1 MRDSDER
8 RSEYWYRLLSGEIRG
23 LRPDHR
29 FFRSLPSA
37 PRCKLCHAPFEG
49 PFAPILGK
57 IGFGRW
63 DLNAQLCGFCIKG
76 IAKHEG
82 GAEIPVSLLYTDVRD
97 STALAETLTP
107 AEFRSTLR
115 PFFKATAAAVDA
127 EWGIIDHIVG
137 DGVMAMWIPGFVGQ
151 EHPRRAVAAGR
162 SLVETLQSETDLAAG
177 VGIHT
182 GEAYVGVVGEPGS
195 RDFTVVGDT
204 ANTTARLGSSGSRGE
219 LVMSEEVAT
228 AAGVD
233 TAGLERRVL
242 ELKGKTEPF
251 PAWVEQVPAQVSG

>member
-1 MRDSDER
+1 MAHPQKKT
-8 RSEYWYRLLSGEIRG
+8 EYWRRLLSGEIRG
-23 LRPDHR
+23 LSPNQRL
-29 FFRSLPSA
+29 FRSLPSA

-49 PFAPILGK
+49 PFAPFLGA
-57 IGFGRW
+57 IGFRRW

-82 GAEIPVSLLYTDVRD
+82 GAEIPVSLLYADVRD

-137 DGVMAMWIPGFVGQ
+137 DGVMAMWIPGFVG
-151 EHPRRAVAAGR
+151 EDHPARAIAAGR
-162 SLVETLQSETDLAAG
+162 LLARTLQSAADFSSG
-177 VGIHT
+177 VGVHT

-195 RDFTVVGDT
+195 YDFTVVGDT
-204 ANTTARLGSSGSRGE
+204 ANTAARLGSAGTRGE
-219 LVMSEEVAT
+219 LVLSDEIAD

-233 TAGLERRVL
+233 TADLERRVL
-242 ELKGKTEPF
+242 DLKGKAEPF
-251 PAWVEQVPAQVSG
+251 PAWVEKVPAPVSG